1 MVAAAV
7 RPTGMRTPKT
17 PHGGRLVIPDPR
29 GDATGQMAVLT
40 PLQLRILHLRVVDG
54 HTAEQVAIKLDMS
67 PSAVRITQHRALQR
81 LREQL
86 RAAGETT

>member
-1 MVAAAV
+1 M
-7 RPTGMRTPKT
+7 
-17 PHGGRLVIPDPR
+17 IPDPR

-40 PLQLRILHLRVVDG
+40 PLQLHILHLRVVDG

-67 PSAVRITQHRALQR
+67 PSAVRMTQHRALQR